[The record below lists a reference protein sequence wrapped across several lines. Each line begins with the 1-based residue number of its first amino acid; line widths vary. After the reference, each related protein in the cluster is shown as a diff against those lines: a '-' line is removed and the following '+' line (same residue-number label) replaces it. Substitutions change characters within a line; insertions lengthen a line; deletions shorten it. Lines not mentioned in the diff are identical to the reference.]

1 MLGFIGHGTKLMH
14 EDYLCKFYNIGD
26 LWLDL
31 GLKRRIDAV
40 KEVLLLTN
48 LNSFFFNI
56 DSTNNWIFNFP
67 GT

>member
-1 MLGFIGHGTKLMH
+1 MLGFIGYGTKLMC
-14 EDYLCKFYNIGD
+14 EDYLRKFYNIGD